1 MKFRSEVKIGI
12 IGIVTLAVLIWGIN
26 YLKGRNI
33 LKSTYTLNAFY
44 NDANGLESSA
54 PVLINGVKIGFVQ
67 EVNFLQD
74 EEIPIEVVLSI
85 EEAYPIREGSRAVLH
100 STNLLGTKAIR
111 IETSLN
117 KQIHQDND
125 TISTQVE
132 YDMLSTLQA
141 QLMPAIKQ
149 ISDLAVS
156 LDTLAHGLDELV
168 DSETTRQTMDHLS
181 GISKSL
187 NTSLSDGGSLNQ
199 SFRNLESFSAM
210 LSGQEEDVAS
220 ITRHLNSISQSI
232 DSVGFS
238 RLTDELRAVT
248 HQFNLLLEQVN
259 SGEGSAGKFIYTDS
273 LYLNLD
279 LLISDLDKLI
289 KDLNENP
296 QDFVQFSL
304 FGNSQ
309 KEKK

>member
-1 MKFRSEVKIGI
+1 MKISSEVKIGF
-12 IGIVTLAVLIWGIN
+12 IGIITLAVLIWGIN

-33 LKSTYTLNAFY
+33 LKSTYTLHAFY

-54 PVLINGVKIGFVQ
+54 PVLIHGVKIGFVH
-67 EVNFLQD
+67 EVKFLQG

-85 EEAYPIREGSRAVLH
+85 EEAYPIQEGSRAVLH
-100 STNLLGTKAIR
+100 SADLLGTKAIR
-111 IETSLN
+111 IETSQK
-117 KQIHQDND
+117 KQNYQDND
-125 TISTQVE
+125 TISSQVE
-132 YDMLSTLQA
+132 FDMLSNLQA
-141 QLMPAIKQ
+141 QLTPAMKQ

-156 LDTLAHGLDELV
+156 MDTLVQGLEELV

-181 GISKSL
+181 GIAKSL
-187 NTSLSDGGSLNQ
+187 NNSLSEGGPLNQ

-210 LSGQEEDVAS
+210 LNGQEEDIAS

-238 RLTDELRAVT
+238 KLTGELWAVS

-259 SGEGSAGKFIYTDS
+259 SGEGSAGKFIYADS